1 MRRHAR
7 NLLYLCLPPAIAVL
21 AACRTG
27 APADQ
32 AARGDTVAANDAQRA
47 PAQAQRVLP
56 GLEVL
61 VRDSAHLVR
70 DRRVG
75 LITNHTAVTTGGQ
88 HAVDYLRAQGVNLV
102 ALFGPEHGVRGDVE
116 AGLKIEDNRDPETGI
131 PVYSLYGRTQRPTA
145 QMLQGVD
152 VLMFDIQD
160 IGARPYTYVWTMA
173 MAMEEAARR
182 NIPFIVLDRP
192 NPITARVDGPLMQMD
207 VREVTQV
214 ITGYYKVPLRHGMTV
229 GEVAMYYNTDASVGA
244 DLRVIPVD
252 GWRGG
257 TWFDDAGLPWLNP
270 SPNIRSLDGALK
282 YAGMVLAEATNL
294 SVGRG
299 TDAPFTYLGA
309 PWLDAGRVV
318 EAANR
323 YDLPGVRLDTVRLT
337 PDSPDPN
344 AWVPF
349 RGQNVRFV
357 RLTVTDRDAFD
368 SSFTALVLLSEI
380 RRQHPQQFNVTN
392 EGFTQM
398 IGSRWARQA
407 FDRGEDPRVIQQ
419 RWQEETRE
427 WMAVRD
433 RYRLYPAP

>member
-7 NLLYLCLPPAIAVL
+7 TLLYLCLPPAIAVM

-47 PAQAQRVLP
+47 PAQGQRVLP

-88 HAVDYLRAQGVNLV
+88 HAVDYLRAHGVNLV

-131 PVYSLYGRTQRPTA
+131 PVYSLYGQTQRPTA

-173 MAMEEAARR
+173 MAMEEAAKR

-229 GEVAMYYNTDASVGA
+229 GEVAMYYNTDAGVGA

-252 GWRGG
+252 GWNGG
-257 TWFDDAGLPWLNP
+257 VWFDDAGLPWLNP

-282 YAGMVLAEATNL
+282 YAGWCWRKRPTCPWAAARTRRSRTWAPRGWMRGAWWRPPAAT
-294 SVGRG
+294 SSPGCGWTRCASRPIARTPTRG
-299 TDAPFTYLGA
+299 C
-309 PWLDAGRVV
+309 RS
-318 EAANR
+318 AAK
-323 YDLPGVRLDTVRLT
+323 TCA
-337 PDSPDPN
+337 SC
-344 AWVPF
+344 A
-349 RGQNVRFV
+349 
-357 RLTVTDRDAFD
+357 
-368 SSFTALVLLSEI
+368 
-380 RRQHPQQFNVTN
+380 
-392 EGFTQM
+392 
-398 IGSRWARQA
+398 
-407 FDRGEDPRVIQQ
+407 
-419 RWQEETRE
+419 
-427 WMAVRD
+427 
-433 RYRLYPAP
+433 